1 MQEPGSLRA
10 STGYDRPMM
19 RWLDTLSLADLET
32 VGGKAAHLGELS
44 RSGLPVPPG
53 FVADTSVYQ
62 GYLAAVPELA
72 KALAASSAHAPA
84 EIEHAL
90 RALWLQPALPAAIDA
105 AVREAYR
112 ALGARMNQAD
122 PPVAVRS
129 SAIGEDSEAA
139 SFAGQQTTYLNCRG
153 EDEVVLAM
161 RACWAGLWS
170 ERAIAYR
177 RRMADAPTPAIAVLI
192 QALVRP
198 EVAGVAFTVN
208 PVSGDRDEVVIDAS
222 WGLGEAVVSGRATPD
237 HIRLDKRDGQLRHYA
252 IGAKE
257 VEVVADK
264 THGISERAVGEARR
278 KRRCLADE
286 QLSALRQLAL
296 AAESRLNG
304 PQDLE
309 WAFAQGQLYLLQSR
323 PITSIA
329 PPPPPGGWEGPVPGA
344 RWERRNFAEHFSAPL
359 SPLAASLVLPAVA
372 KSLGPL
378 ANEVG
383 FELPAPGLI
392 ALHGYAY
399 ARSDMRKRWDLP
411 VRVVGNVIQLLTRK
425 PEAWEQAPG
434 GPHAAR
440 IGKLLASPPEG
451 PAAAVR
457 WCEAYMAEF
466 AATWADV
473 HRLSGGW
480 RWSEY
485 AVRLAL
491 GGHMQ
496 LAGALLS
503 GYGGPAV
510 AIEAEVHALARA
522 AEGPLAS
529 ALASD
534 APWAALEALG
544 EAASDY
550 RARIRALCRMGN
562 QHPASF
568 DPAMPL
574 PFESED
580 AACRLIA
587 QSRSHAGDGP
597 EARLAALIA
606 ERDQLVAQTL
616 ATAPRMRRLLL
627 ERLIPWA
634 QGYAAAREPA
644 LAALGVGWQTFRQVL
659 LQLGE
664 AWAADG
670 RLTSRE
676 AIFLLSWDEV
686 KSGLAPSRPALAER
700 QALWARQATYNPP
713 LLIGGAPERF
723 YTKAITGVPASP
735 GRVTAICRV
744 VRGPEEFETLR
755 PGEILI
761 APATTPAWT
770 PLFHLASAIVTDVG
784 GPLSHGSIVAREF
797 RIPAVLGTESAT
809 RRLKSGTVVTVD
821 GDLGLIWEG

>member
-1 MQEPGSLRA
+1 
-10 STGYDRPMM
+10 MM
-19 RWLDTLSLADLET
+19 RWLDTLSRADLPA
-32 VGGKAAHLGELS
+32 VGGKAAHLGELMA
-44 RSGLPVPPG
+44 SGMPVPPG
-53 FVADTSVYQ
+53 FVAGVDVYRS
-62 GYLAAVPELA
+62 YVESHPDLHEVLTELA
-72 KALAASSAHAPA
+72 GLGSLDDHPTLSASA
-84 EIEHAL
+84 IEHAL
-90 RALWLQPALPAAIDA
+90 RQHFLHPALPEALDQ
-105 AVREAYR
+105 AVRAAYR
-112 ALGARMNQAD
+112 ELGNRMNQPD

-129 SAIGEDSEAA
+129 SALGEDSEAA
-139 SFAGQQTTYLNCRG
+139 SFAGQQATYLNCRG
-153 EDEVVLAM
+153 EDEVVMAM

-177 RRMADAPTPAIAVLI
+177 SRMTDGPDPAIAVLI

-237 HIRLDKRDGQLRHYA
+237 HVRVDKRDGQLRHYA
-252 IGAKE
+252 IGGKE
-257 VEVVADK
+257 VEVVPDR
-264 THGISERAVGEARR
+264 ERGVAERPVGDGRR
-278 KRRCLADE
+278 KRRCLTDE

-296 AAESRLNG
+296 AAESRLDG

-309 WAFAQGQLYLLQSR
+309 WAYAQGKLYLLQSR
-323 PITSIA
+323 PITSVA
-329 PPPPPGGWEGPVPGA
+329 PPPPPGGWESPVPKA
-344 RWERRNFAEHFSAPL
+344 RWERRNFAEHFPAPL

-372 KSLGPL
+372 KSLAPL

-383 FELPAPGLI
+383 FDLPSPGLI

-399 ARSDMRKRWDLP
+399 ARGDMRKRWDLP
-411 VRVVGNVIQLLTRK
+411 FRVVANVFHLLLDK
-425 PEAWEQAPG
+425 PEAWERAPG
-434 GPHAAR
+434 GGHAIR
-440 IGKLLASPPEG
+440 IGKLIARVPEAHDRTG
-451 PAAAVR
+451 LIA
-457 WCEAYMAEF
+457 WCEAYMADF

-485 AVRLAL
+485 AVRMAL

-503 GYGGPAV
+503 GYGGPAI
-510 AIEAEVHALARA
+510 ALEAQVHALAKDA
-522 AEGPLAS
+522 QGPIAQALGS
-529 ALASD
+529 AT
-534 APWAALEALG
+534 PWAALVALG
-544 EAASDY
+544 ASAQDY
-550 RARIRALCRMGN
+550 RDRLQALCRAGN
-562 QHPASF
+562 RLPASF

-574 PFESED
+574 PFETED

-587 QSRSHAGDGP
+587 QSRAQGGEGP
-597 EARLAALIA
+597 ESRLSALA
-606 ERDQLVAQTL
+606 VERDQLIASTL
-616 ATAPRMRRLLL
+616 ASTPGLRRALLR
-627 ERLIPWA
+627 RLIPWA
-634 QGYAAAREPA
+634 QAYAAAREPA
-644 LAALGVGWQTFRQVL
+644 LAALGVGWQTFRTCL
-659 LQLGE
+659 LQLGTL
-664 AWAADG
+664 WAAEG
-670 RLTSRE
+670 QLEAPE

-700 QALWARQATYNPP
+700 QALWARQAQYNPP
-713 LLIGGAPERF
+713 LMIGGEPERF
-723 YTKAITGVPASP
+723 YIRAITGVPASP

-744 VRGPEEFETLR
+744 VRGPEEFETLQ